1 MSGHKRRIFVA
12 VAVLLLFWLAAMVN
26 VEAKEVYPSK
36 PITLIV
42 PFPPGGSTDVAARTM
57 AVYMGKALNTSVIIS
72 NIPGAGGAIG
82 YTKGYQAKPD
92 GYTLLAWNTLP
103 PLLEEYKRSVAYKTL
118 NFTSIG
124 AFSRDFSILVV
135 HPEVSKNLTD
145 FVKLAKSQNVNVGT
159 TGQYTITGLQGI
171 LMTEELG
178 LKTNW
183 VNFGGGAES
192 LTSLA
197 GKHIEAVLTLTGSAM
212 PLIKAGKILPLA
224 IFSEKRSNKFPTVPV
239 PSEQGFNLPILYS
252 YTGIVGPPGL
262 DKAKVKILEEAIV
275 KATKYP
281 DYVNWT
287 EKVSTA
293 EPILLSAS
301 AYQKETARL
310 AKVADKYKHF
320 LKGN

>member
-1 MSGHKRRIFVA
+1 MRGHKKRIFLA
-12 VAVLLLFWLAAMVN
+12 VAFSLILWAAATVN
-26 VEAKEVYPSK
+26 VEAKDAYPSK

-82 YTKGYQAKPD
+82 YTKGYTAKPD

-103 PLLEEYKRSVAYKTL
+103 PLLEEYKRAVGYKTL
-118 NFTSIG
+118 NFTSLG

-135 HPEVSKNLTD
+135 HPEVSKNFTD
-145 FVKLAKSQNVNVGT
+145 FVKLAKSQTVNVGT

-224 IFSEKRSNKFPTVPV
+224 IFGEKRSNKYPAVPV
-239 PSEQGFNLPILYS
+239 PGELGFNIPILYS

-262 DKAKVKILEEAIV
+262 DKEKVKILEEAIM
-275 KATKYP
+275 KGTKYP

-293 EPILLSAS
+293 EPILLSAA
-301 AYQKETARL
+301 AYQKETVRL
-310 AKVADKYKHF
+310 AKVAEQYKHF